1 MISENNSTS
10 INLALQGI
18 IESVQQGKQEIF
30 AISEKIG
37 IDNKKVLVQLE
48 KLKSKVNKQTKDR
61 DELKLLAQ
69 ESRKKLSDVSS
80 NFNLYSQQDIE
91 QAYIEANKLQLK
103 LTKKENEL
111 KLLLNNIESLESRL
125 SENEELHSKSTDIL
139 NKIDVIS
146 EYLSYDFSKK
156 DNEPQNNTIKWI
168 MLMENEKGRISRDI
182 HDGPAQ
188 SVASLVIKTDIIK
201 KLLTKNTSMTNI
213 QNELNDLKYQLRSV
227 INEIRKIIYDL
238 RPSSLNELG
247 IIDSIKGLISKTKEN
262 KQINIEFQLIENSQI
277 KSTTSQITCYR
288 VIQECLTNIV
298 KHAKAENVNICLDIE
313 PNYIKIKVNDDGIGF
328 DMTEAK
334 GKDNSFGLSSIKE
347 RIALMNGEVDI
358 TSTPDGTTIN
368 ASIPNLGEIY
378 V

>member
-1 MISENNSTS
+1 MISENNSSS

-18 IESVQQGKQEIF
+18 IESVQQGKEEIF
-30 AISEKIG
+30 AISEKLE

-61 DELKLLAQ
+61 DEFKLLAQ

-334 GKDNSFGLSSIKE
+334 VKDNSFGLSSIKE
-347 RIALMNGEVDI
+347 RITLMNGEVDI

>member
-298 KHAKAENVNICLDIE
+298 KHAKAENVNICLVIE

>member
-18 IESVQQGKQEIF
+18 IESVQQGKEEIF

>member
-18 IESVQQGKQEIF
+18 IESVQQGKEEIF

-298 KHAKAENVNICLDIE
+298 KHAKAKNVNICLDIE

>member
-1 MISENNSTS
+1 MTSENNSTS

>member
-18 IESVQQGKQEIF
+18 IESVQQGKEEIF

-298 KHAKAENVNICLDIE
+298 KHAKAENVNICLVIE

-347 RIALMNGEVDI
+347 RITLMNGEVDI

>member
-18 IESVQQGKQEIF
+18 IESVQQGKEEIF

-334 GKDNSFGLSSIKE
+334 VKDNSFGLSSIKE
-347 RIALMNGEVDI
+347 RITLMNGEVDI

>member
-1 MISENNSTS
+1 MISENNSSS

-18 IESVQQGKQEIF
+18 IESVQQGKEEIF
-30 AISEKIG
+30 AILEKIG

-368 ASIPNLGEIY
+368 ASIPNLGDIY